1 LTFPK
6 MTYAEALR
14 YLESFVDYEKISS
27 YKYHDAI
34 KLSRM
39 EALLDALGNPQR
51 NFKSIHIAGT
61 KGKGSVCAFVYSIL
75 KESGRKVGLYTSPH
89 LIDFKER
96 IRISFPKD
104 RMIDEAEIVALVVR
118 IKSFLDKFMKAS
130 KFGAPSFFEVYTAL
144 AFLFFSIKK
153 VEIAVVEVGLGGRL
167 DATNVVDPLVAG
179 ITPIS
184 FDHTDK
190 LGSTLEA
197 IAKEKCGIIKN
208 NCIIVSSEQNANV
221 TDWIR
226 KTAVDKNAKLYEVGK
241 DIFYESL
248 ASSPEGQ
255 TFNVRGIFGDYTLLT
270 TSLLGRH
277 QVANAAT
284 AIGVVEALR
293 SKNILICSHDITNG
307 IRKVDWPGRLQVVGR
322 GPWIV
327 LDGAQNEASARALK
341 EAVTALFSYKDL
353 LLVLG
358 VSADKDV
365 EGIGRN
371 LFPIADKIFFTRSN
385 TKRAAPPEALKKKFQ
400 DHEKKIVLTFNVKE
414 AVELARRQARPD
426 DLILIT
432 GSLFVV
438 GEALDFLRRDNIGYE
453 KTLKN

>member
-1 LTFPK
+1 

-14 YLESFVDYEKISS
+14 YLESFVDYEKIPS
-27 YKYHDAI
+27 YKYRDAM

-39 EALLDALGNPQR
+39 EALLDGLGNPQR

-61 KGKGSVCAFVYSIL
+61 KGKGSACAFVYSIL
-75 KESGRKVGLYTSPH
+75 KESSRKIGLYTSPH
-89 LIDFKER
+89 LLDFKER
-96 IRISFPKD
+96 IRISLPKEGIPKD
-104 RMIDEAEIVALVVR
+104 RTIDETEVVNLVVR
-118 IKSFLDKFMKAS
+118 IKSFLDKFTQAS
-130 KFGAPSFFEVYTAL
+130 KFGSPSLFEVYTAL

-167 DATNVVDPLVAG
+167 DATNVVNPLVAG

-208 NCIIVSSEQNANV
+208 NCIVVSSEQNANV
-221 TDWIR
+221 MNYIR
-226 KTAVDKNAKLYEVGK
+226 KAAIDKNARLYEVGK
-241 DIFYESL
+241 DIFYEPLTSN
-248 ASSPEGQ
+248 PEGQ

-270 TSLLGRH
+270 TPLLGRH
-277 QVANAAT
+277 QVGNAAT
-284 AIGVVEALR
+284 AIGITEALR
-293 SKNILICSHDITNG
+293 SNNILICSHDITSG
-307 IRKVDWPGRLQVVGR
+307 IRNVNWPGRLQVVGR
-322 GPWIV
+322 SPWMI

-341 EAVTALFSYKDL
+341 EAVIALFSYKNL
-353 LLVLG
+353 ILVLG
-358 VSADKDV
+358 VSSDKDV

-371 LFPIADKIFFTRSN
+371 LFPLADKIFFTRSN
-385 TKRAAPPEALKKKFQ
+385 TKRAVPPETLKKKFQ
-400 DHEKKIVLTFNVKE
+400 DYEKKIVLTFNVKE
-414 AVELARRQARPD
+414 AVELARRHARPD

-438 GEALDFLRRDNIGYE
+438 GEALDFLNQKNIGYE
-453 KTLKN
+453 KTVKN